1 LSEETHEPPWESW
14 VQGGL
19 SPFGPSGPPQRVAY
33 RPVDE
38 LIQKAAQT
46 IVDLG
51 ISTQEALAPYVQAW
65 AKRPVAMETT
75 DEDQDLANF
84 LTGLFRAGVINRS
97 QGRTLLGMLT
107 AQGGAGGPVAVVPPG
122 EGPPPDDP
130 YIGRRFG
137 SFVAETFVGEGAMG
151 KVYRAAR
158 KGTLERDYVIKVFGS
173 RDEESVARFRREAE
187 IMAQIDNEH
196 VVKVVASGQEG
207 SVPFM
212 VLEYVEGPTLD
223 QMLADRGTFSWKSAF
238 RAVKQVAIAL
248 HAAHELGIVHRDI
261 KPANVLVARGG
272 KLKVFDFGLAKVT
285 THSSLSKAGE
295 ILGSPAFIAP
305 EQWGDREVDF
315 RADLFALGVL
325 SYLLITGKTP
335 FRGRTP
341 ADYAAA
347 IQRGEFVP
355 LHEADPKVSPGASQL
370 VSALLERDRDHR
382 PSSAKAL
389 IADFDRA
396 LRGKAPNVARFE
408 VVDGDPTVDRYPL
421 LGKSGFTVG
430 SANDADVRLQETKL
444 QHATLVRTAG
454 GYLLTAKATVV
465 VNGNRSNEIVLRD
478 RDRVQFAGGP
488 PLIFRT
494 GYGHRATTRHNPVSE
509 RVGAVKDLAGEDA
522 TEEPVEVPGLLIEAL
537 IAVGH
542 PRALNACFEALD
554 AGTLA
559 VRHAHSYRAL
569 TEAGIAAD
577 QIELAAERAKAI
589 ADERAS
595 HLADVLFE
603 RTKENLGREAEP
615 WLSYWA
621 DSRQNFP
628 RQFRPPGARAAG
640 TLNVNL
646 TQSASSFSKPLD
658 QGELWTLGR
667 AEDAEITLNERS
679 VSRYHLRLIRLNTRI
694 MVQDLGSRFG
704 TNRDGKRVTVG
715 ILRHG
720 DRLDLGKTNLIY
732 EDVLEGA
739 PPVTSPLVEIDV
751 DMFEALVA
759 ARHPSTAVTL
769 VRLLGTPAL
778 ADYCV
783 ARAAPHED
791 LSSIGM
797 LVMDYLDQAR
807 VKALAALP
815 AVAQVDF
822 GEDAAAWTAW
832 LNEAAAGLGPQVI
845 PGTWSK

>member
-1 LSEETHEPPWESW
+1 MVLPRHPPRP
-14 VQGGL
+14 VK
-19 SPFGPSGPPQRVAY
+19 RVAY
-33 RPVDE
+33 RTVDE
-38 LIQKAAQT
+38 LIQKAAET
-46 IVDLG
+46 IVNLG
-51 ISTQEALAPYVQAW
+51 ISTQETLVPYVQAW
-65 AKRPVAMETT
+65 AKRPALLETT

-107 AQGGAGGPVAVVPPG
+107 QSAHNGPAVVVPHAP
-122 EGPPPDDP
+122 EGPMPDDP

-137 SFVAETFVGEGAMG
+137 SFVAETLVGEGAMG

-158 KGTLERDYVIKVFGS
+158 KGTLERDFVIKVFGS

-196 VVKVVASGQEG
+196 VVKIVASGQEG

-272 KLKVFDFGLAKVT
+272 ILKVFDFGLAKVT

-305 EQWGDREVDF
+305 EQWGDREVDY

-341 ADYAAA
+341 ADYAAV
-347 IQRGEFVP
+347 IQRGEFTP
-355 LHEADPKVSPGASQL
+355 LHEVDPKVLPAASHL

-382 PSSAKAL
+382 PASAKAL
-389 IADFDRA
+389 IADFDRV
-396 LRGKAPNVARFE
+396 LRGKGPNVARFE
-408 VVDGDPTVDRYPL
+408 VVDGDPNIERYPL
-421 LGKSGFTVG
+421 LSKAGFSIG
-430 SANDADVRLQETKL
+430 SANDCDVRLVGPKL
-444 QHATLVRTAG
+444 QHATLVRSSG
-454 GYLLTAKATVV
+454 GYLLTAKGTVE

-478 RDRVQFAGGP
+478 RDRVLFTGGP
-488 PLIFRT
+488 PLMFRS
-494 GYGHRATTRHNPVSE
+494 GYGHRATARHNPVSE
-509 RVGAVKDLAGEDA
+509 RLGAVKDLMGEDA
-522 TEEPVEVPGLLIEAL
+522 SQEPVEVPGLLIEAL
-537 IAVGH
+537 MAKGH
-542 PRALNACFEALD
+542 PRAMNACFEALD

-559 VRHAHSYRAL
+559 VRHAHSSRAL
-569 TEAGIAAD
+569 IEAGLPAD
-577 QIELAAERAKAI
+577 QVEQAANRAKTI
-589 ADERAS
+589 ADERSS

-603 RTKENLGREAEP
+603 RTKENLGRESEP
-615 WLSYWA
+615 WLAYWVDA
-621 DSRQNFP
+621 RTNFP
-628 RQFRPPGARAAG
+628 RQFRPPGERAAG

-658 QGELWTLGR
+658 EGEIWTLGR
-667 AEDAEITLNERS
+667 AEDAEITLKERS

-694 MVQDLGSRFG
+694 MIQDLGSRFG
-704 TNRDGKRVTVG
+704 TTRDGNRLSVA

-732 EDVLEGA
+732 EDLLEGA
-739 PPVTSPLVEIDV
+739 TPVTSPLVEVDV
-751 DMFEALVA
+751 DLFEALVV

-769 VRLLGTPAL
+769 VRLLGTAAL

-783 ARAAPHED
+783 QRAAPHED

-797 LVMDYLDQAR
+797 LVMDYLDEAR
-807 VKALAALP
+807 KKALAALP
-815 AVAQVDF
+815 VVAQVDH
-822 GEDAAAWTAW
+822 GEDANAWTAW
-832 LNEAAAGLGPQVI
+832 LNQAAASLGPQVI
-845 PGTWSK
+845 PGAWTK